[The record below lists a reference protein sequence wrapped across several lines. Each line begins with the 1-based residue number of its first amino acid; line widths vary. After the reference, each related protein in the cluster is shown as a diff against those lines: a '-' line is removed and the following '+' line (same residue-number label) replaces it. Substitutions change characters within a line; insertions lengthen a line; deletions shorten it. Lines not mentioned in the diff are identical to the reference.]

1 MRVVSGMERKNFSG
15 EFKAKV
21 VIEGMRS
28 IKTVN
33 VVVRNL
39 GCIPHTLVRNFTLG
53 HVFLTGSKPPRSGRP
68 LPSR

>member
-1 MRVVSGMERKNFSG
+1 MSETKRKNFSG

-21 VIEGMRS
+21 AIEGIRG

-39 GCIPHTLVRNFTLG
+39 GCIPHRLVRNF
-53 HVFLTGSKPPRSGRP
+53 P
-68 LPSR
+68 